1 MTEIYKT
8 KGFARY
14 ARRERLNDAALCEA
28 VERANRGIVDA
39 DLGQGVIK
47 QRVARPGQGRSGG
60 FRVILFYRLG
70 NRVVFVEG
78 FSKNEKS
85 NITADELKQLRKLA
99 ITFLSYSPTAV
110 TKLVQIGE
118 WIEVICDGTEIP

>member
-28 VERANRGIVDA
+28 VKRANRGIVDA
-39 DLGQGVIK
+39 DLGRGVIK

>member
-85 NITADELKQLRKLA
+85 NITADELNQLRKLA